1 MSGLLVNSTA
11 FMKDNLKA
19 LNEED
24 ISVPIILG
32 GAALTP
38 KFVNQ
43 DCASVYKGKVI
54 YGKDAFTDLKFMD
67 SYMKAKEFNNWDNIS
82 GFKEGAPEGITIGNY
97 NNTNNDIKISIKK
110 TKDKPI
116 EDTSRSTNISQID
129 PIIPPFIGP
138 KFLLEKDIDLSLI
151 HI

>member
-1 MSGLLVNSTA
+1 MDFTWNSLNSLSGPGYFLQSPAERRRSHVVTDFTECPKTSFGL
-11 FMKDNLKA
+11 
-19 LNEED
+19 
-24 ISVPIILG
+24 ILG

-43 DCASVYKGKVI
+43 DCASVYRGKVI

-97 NNTNNDIKISIKK
+97 KNTNNDKKISIKQ

-116 EDTSRSTNISQID
+116 EDTSRSRNGNRI
-129 PIIPPFIGP
+129 
-138 KFLLEKDIDLSLI
+138 
-151 HI
+151 